1 MSAVLTSIRPADTS
15 QLRMEKYN
23 RNSGDAIGNGLV
35 VLQIAYFTH
44 NRAATAY
51 NEIVVPHPQIVSV
64 IGRPWRLAHCAFKY
78 GEVEKRC
85 ALFRSFGC
93 NQVHIFSK
101 LGHFSIVSIQKAYT
115 V

>member
-1 MSAVLTSIRPADTS
+1 MRPADTS

-23 RNSGDAIGNGLV
+23 RHSGDAIGNDLV

-51 NEIVVPHPQIVSV
+51 NKIVVPHPQIVSV
-64 IGRPWRLAHCAFKY
+64 IGRPWRLAQCAFKY
-78 GEVEKRC
+78 GEVEKRR
-85 ALFRSFGC
+85 ALFRYFGG
-93 NQVHIFSK
+93 NQVHIFSS
-101 LGHFSIVSIQKAYT
+101 LYRFLMVSIQKAYK